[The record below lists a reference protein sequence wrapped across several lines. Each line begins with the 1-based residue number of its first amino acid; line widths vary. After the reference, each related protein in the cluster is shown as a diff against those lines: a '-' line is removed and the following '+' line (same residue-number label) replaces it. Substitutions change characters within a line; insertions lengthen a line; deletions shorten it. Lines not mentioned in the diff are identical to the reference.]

1 MRPQPGTALPIRS
14 CSESDAALKRPP
26 YIQVINKPNG
36 RSYCYFRRRGFPR
49 MELPAINDPTFEAF
63 YAEALALK
71 RPPNGAT
78 LRPAASGTFDAL
90 AIRYYASQAFTELSP
105 RSQKDYR
112 QHIEK
117 MRSEFGDLHVAKMS
131 RAFVFE
137 YRDRLARDHGLRTAQ
152 YRIVILRR
160 LLYQAMNYGMR
171 EDNPAEKPELRQNA
185 PRQMVWSHQDE
196 AKFLAACGAS
206 EDRPARPHI
215 RLAYYLAVYTVQRQT
230 DILALGR
237 RDFDGTQIALT
248 QSKTRKRVWVP
259 CHEVLRSALRQR
271 LQQMPEAQVAF
282 LATRSGGRMS
292 ENYFWHEWRAVTL
305 AAGLDGL
312 QFRDLRRTAMVRMA
326 EAGATA
332 VQISAVSGHSIDQTT
347 RILETYIPR
356 NAAMAASAI
365 KLQEQADRRRAR
377 KSSGNV

>member
-1 MRPQPGTALPIRS
+1 
-14 CSESDAALKRPP
+14 
-26 YIQVINKPNG
+26 
-36 RSYCYFRRRGFPR
+36 
-49 MELPAINDPTFEAF
+49 MELPALNDPAFEML

-71 RPPNGAT
+71 RPPIGAT

-90 AIRYYASQAFTELSP
+90 VIRYYASQAFTELSP

-117 MRSEFGDLHVAKMS
+117 MRSEFGDLPVAKMS

-160 LLYQAMNYGMR
+160 LMYQAINYGLR
-171 EDNPAEKPELRQNA
+171 KDNPAEKPELRQNA
-185 PRQMVWSHQDE
+185 PRQMVWSHEDE
-196 AKFLAACGAS
+196 AKFLTACEAS
-206 EDRPARPHI
+206 KDRPARPHV

-230 DILALGR
+230 DVLTLGR
-237 RDFDGTQIALT
+237 RDFDGKQIALT
-248 QSKTRKRVWVP
+248 QSKTKKRVWVP
-259 CHEVLRSALRQR
+259 CHEVLRNALRQR
-271 LQQMPEAQVAF
+271 LQEMPQAQEAF
-282 LATRSGGRMS
+282 LTTRSGGRMS
-292 ENYFWHEWRAVTL
+292 ENYLWHEWRAVTL

-326 EAGATA
+326 EADANA
-332 VQISAVSGHSIDQTT
+332 LQISAVSGHSIDQTT

-356 NAAMAASAI
+356 SAAMAASAI
-365 KLQEQADRRRAR
+365 KLQEQADRRRA
-377 KSSGNV
+377 KKNSGNV